1 MHHPG
6 GAALP
11 EPLLWAADI
20 TSSSYQE
27 SYRKDGVREMV
38 CGHKQ
43 NYSSIRV
50 VLLIASPTCSET
62 DLQSFLLCDWIGWYP
77 RRVMDLELHCDDFV
91 FLFIYFSCVY
101 YSLVWFM
108 FIEKM
113 RKIILKSSLYQTEHN
128 ISSMLTLYNS
138 RNKIWQNLVFIEIVM
153 KIRIP
158 PLKQELWEGSSRI
171 GMKLSSKL

>member
-1 MHHPG
+1 
-6 GAALP
+6 
-11 EPLLWAADI
+11 
-20 TSSSYQE
+20 
-27 SYRKDGVREMV
+27 
-38 CGHKQ
+38 
-43 NYSSIRV
+43 
-50 VLLIASPTCSET
+50 
-62 DLQSFLLCDWIGWYP
+62 
-77 RRVMDLELHCDDFV
+77 MDLELHCDDFV

-158 PLKQELWEGSSRI
+158 PLKQEL
-171 GMKLSSKL
+171 